1 MILVTGATGQL
12 GRLIVS
18 ELRKILPAGE
28 SLAVSVRDPAK
39 AAALKDLGVDVRQ
52 GDFDDKASLAKAFAG
67 AKRVLVVSGDAPNA
81 VRIRQHRAAIDAAK
95 DAGVGHVVYT
105 SFVDHDPASPFAF
118 AAIHHDTESY
128 LSRSGLRYTVLRN
141 GMYADMLHIFAG
153 TAAAGVFA
161 AAAGVFAAPAG
172 DGKVSFVSR
181 ADLARATAHVLASD
195 RHAGRT
201 LLLTGEEALSF
212 NEIAGLLA
220 RQLGHPVRYDNI
232 DRGAYEA
239 ALKKIGLPDFL
250 AEAIG
255 GIHVATAEG
264 RNAETSTTIR
274 EITGQAPE
282 DVASFLR
289 RTLPRAA
296 A

>member
-18 ELRKILPAGE
+18 ELRKILPAGVGF
-28 SLAVSVRDPAK
+28 AVSVRDPAK
-39 AAALKDLGVDVRQ
+39 AAALKDQGIDVRQ
-52 GDFDDKASLAKAFAG
+52 GDFEDKASLARAFAG
-67 AKRVLVVSGDAPNA
+67 AKRVLLISGDAPNA
-81 VRIRQHRAAIDAAK
+81 VRIRQHRTAIDAAK
-95 DAGVGHVVYT
+95 EAGVDQVVYT

-141 GMYADMLHIFAG
+141 GMYADMLHVFAG
-153 TAAAGVFA
+153 T

-181 ADLARATAHVLASD
+181 ADLAQATARVLSSD
-195 RHAGRT
+195 RYVGQT
-201 LLLTGEEALSF
+201 LLLAGEKSLSF
-212 NEIAGLLA
+212 NEIAALLA
-220 RQLGHPVRYDNI
+220 QQLGRPVRYDNI
-232 DRGAYEA
+232 DRGAYET

-264 RNAETSTTIR
+264 RNAETSTAIR
-274 EITGQAPE
+274 DITGQAPE

>member
-12 GRLIVS
+12 GRLVVS
-18 ELRKILPAGE
+18 ELQKILPAGE
-28 SLAVSVRDPAK
+28 GLAVSVRDPAK
-39 AAALKDLGVDVRQ
+39 AAALKDQGVDVRQ

-67 AKRVLVVSGDAPNA
+67 AKRVLIVSGDAPNA

-141 GMYADMLHIFAG
+141 GVYADMVHIFAG
-153 TAAAGVFA
+153 TAASGA
-161 AAAGVFAAPAG
+161 FAAPAG
-172 DGKVSFVSR
+172 DGKVSFVTR
-181 ADLARATAHVLASD
+181 ADLARATARVLASD

-212 NEIAGLLA
+212 NEIAALLA

-232 DRGAYEA
+232 DRSAYET

-282 DVASFLR
+282 DIASYLH
-289 RTLPRAA
+289 RTMPRAA

>member
-28 SLAVSVRDPAK
+28 GLAASVRDPAK
-39 AAALKDLGVDVRQ
+39 AAALKDQGVDVRQ
-52 GDFDDKASLAKAFAG
+52 ADFDDKASLAKAFAG
-67 AKRVLVVSGDAPNA
+67 VTRLLIVSGDAPNA
-81 VRIRQHRAAIDAAK
+81 VRIRQHRSAIDAAK
-95 DAGVGHVVYT
+95 DAGVDQVAYT
-105 SFVDHDPASPFAF
+105 SFVDHDPASPFSF

-128 LSRSGLRYTVLRN
+128 LSRSGLSYTVLRN
-141 GMYADMLHIFAG
+141 GMYADMLHVFAG
-153 TAAAGVFA
+153 TAAS
-161 AAAGVFAAPAG
+161 GVFAAPAG
-172 DGKVSFVSR
+172 DGKVSFVTR
-181 ADLARATAHVLASD
+181 ADLARATARVLASD
-195 RHAGRT
+195 RYAGQT
-201 LLLTGEEALSF
+201 LLLAGEKALSF
-212 NEIAGLLA
+212 SEIAALLA
-220 RQLGHPVRYDNI
+220 RQLGHPVRYDTI
-232 DRGAYEA
+232 DRGVYEA

-264 RNAETSTTIR
+264 RNAETSTAIR
-274 EITGQAPE
+274 AITGEAPE